1 MSPDD
6 SCIYTSPLEV
16 LNELRPL
23 IGVVLYPQPRKTSAC
38 ESLELIST
46 RIGSGCD
53 CSDWIIIRTKTQH
66 EGMLKIS
73 VKDSMTHPFMTS
85 ERVCS
90 SYIRCIFHPKQM
102 NICYELTFWC
112 MFNTTFMHVHIIHQ
126 NTWSSSVLI
135 TSCLLWCVRTAHS
148 QLNMGI

>member
-112 MFNTTFMHVHIIHQ
+112 MFNTTFMHVHIIHS
-126 NTWSSSVLI
+126 NTSSFLVLI
-135 TSCLLWCVRTAHS
+135 NSVHCDVLG
-148 QLNMGI
+148 QIILN